1 MDGGGVLPGIRYI
14 RIASKFWQDEKVK
27 ELSDDARVLYLYIL
41 TSPHSNM
48 IGYYILPKPYVA
60 YDLNWSME
68 RLEKP
73 FAELL
78 RMGLIKYCEQSDIV
92 LVPNF
97 LKYNTIQNSNQAK
110 GAVNRLSM
118 LPANS
123 LVDDF
128 ITVAKRFAEPFVEQL
143 SEGLPERYSNT
154 VSVSVTGS
162 VSVTAS
168 ASEAQAPAEK
178 PDDDAVEP
186 NRNNELIKHFAQAF
200 GAPPNQA
207 QVEMLLSF
215 LDDGIP
221 EELIFEALKRSAE
234 AGANSPRY
242 TAAIL
247 QSWVSKS
254 AFTLD
259 DVRALDNLR
268 QPRRASGPVARED
281 FTYTTPQQ
289 DLSFFTFLDDDPE
302 DNNDKIKE
310 IKEDPA

>member
-154 VSVSVTGS
+154 VTVTVTGS
-162 VSVTAS
+162 GS
-168 ASEAQAPAEK
+168 ASERACAREEK
-178 PDDDAVEP
+178 DDDEERETVREITDAFTET
-186 NRNNELIKHFAQAF
+186 FAY
-200 GAPPNQA
+200 PPNQI
-207 QVEMLLSF
+207 QIQMLLSF
-215 LDDGIP
+215 LDDGLKIWHI
-221 EELIFEALKRSAE
+221 LEALKRAAE
-234 AGANSPRY
+234 AGASSPNY
-242 TAAIL
+242 AKAIL
-247 QSWVSKS
+247 QDWVNKK
-254 AFTLD
+254 AFSED
-259 DVRALDNLR
+259 DVKKLDAVR
-268 QPRRASGPVARED
+268 TPKKRGGTQVFGDDYEYKPRERPPKEV
-281 FTYTTPQQ
+281 FPWLY
-289 DLSFFTFLDDDPE
+289 DDEPE
-302 DNNDKIKE
+302 ITKKE
-310 IKEDPA
+310 A

>member
-154 VSVSVTGS
+154 VSVTVTGS
-162 VSVTAS
+162 GSGS

-178 PDDDAVEP
+178 PDDDDDDA
-186 NRNNELIKHFAQAF
+186 KHFVSEVTKEFAIAF
-200 GAPPNQA
+200 GYPPNQT
-207 QVEMLLSF
+207 QMQMLFSF
-215 LDDGIP
+215 LDDG
-221 EELIFEALKRSAE
+221 LTDWHIFEALKRAAE
-234 AGANSPRY
+234 AGASSPKY
-242 TAAIL
+242 ATAIL
-247 QSWVSKS
+247 QSWLTKK
-254 AFTLD
+254 AFAKEDVERLD
-259 DVRALDNLR
+259 ELR
-268 QPRRASGPVARED
+268 GPRGRPPDKIARED
-281 FTYTTPQQ
+281 FTYTESQQ
-289 DLSFFTFLDDDPE
+289 DRSVFAFLDDE
-302 DNNDKIKE
+302 DDS
-310 IKEDPA
+310 A